1 MTIYSIVHT
10 RCAQLIVDLNVTN
23 KKVIVIGGGT
33 EGLRKVHGLL
43 DQGCE
48 ITMITNRLNKEL
60 KKLSDD
66 GKLRLIKRRI
76 NNASILNE
84 FSNIF
89 LILAATDDK
98 ELNRK
103 LVEKG
108 RSIGS
113 FVYAADD
120 PIISDFSYTSL
131 VNIEGLIQVAIST
144 SGKSPIMARKI
155 RIKVEKM
162 LRKIINESDI
172 SNIILQEYA
181 RKMAKL
187 KIDTVR
193 ERKEFL
199 YSLIKDKNIQY
210 LLRSHKL
217 DQAKMTALHRLK
229 NWEKMS
235 KICIQ

>member
-1 MTIYSIVHT
+1 
-10 RCAQLIVDLNVTN
+10 LIVDLNVNN
-23 KKVIVIGGGT
+23 KKAVVIGGGT
-33 EGLRKVHGLL
+33 EGVRKVHGLL
-43 DQGCE
+43 DQECQ
-48 ITMITNRLNKEL
+48 ITVITSRLNKEL
-60 KKLSDD
+60 KKMSDD
-66 GKLRLIKRRI
+66 GKLRLIKKRI
-76 NNASILNE
+76 KDVSILNDIN
-84 FSNIF
+84 NIF

-98 ELNRK
+98 ELNKK

-108 RSIGS
+108 RSIGA

-120 PIISDFSYTSL
+120 PNISDFSYTSL

-155 RIKVEKM
+155 RMKIERM
-162 LRKIINESDI
+162 LHKIINDSDI

-181 RKMAKL
+181 RKRAKQE
-187 KIDTVR
+187 IDTVK

-210 LLRSHKL
+210 LLRSNKL
-217 DQAKMTALHRLK
+217 EEAKMTALQILK

-235 KICIQ
+235 KT

>member
-1 MTIYSIVHT
+1 
-10 RCAQLIVDLNVTN
+10 
-23 KKVIVIGGGT
+23 
-33 EGLRKVHGLL
+33 
-43 DQGCE
+43 
-48 ITMITNRLNKEL
+48 
-60 KKLSDD
+60 LSDD

-76 NNASILNE
+76 KNASILNE
-84 FSNIF
+84 FSDIF
-89 LILAATDDK
+89 LILAATDNK

-103 LVEKG
+103 LVERG

-155 RIKVEKM
+155 RMKVEKM
-162 LRKIINESDI
+162 VRKIINESDI

-181 RKMAKL
+181 RKMAKRE
-187 KIDTVR
+187 IVTVR

-210 LLRSHKL
+210 LLRSNKL
-217 DQAKMTALHRLK
+217 DQAKMIALNMLK
-229 NWEKMS
+229 NWEK
-235 KICIQ
+235 

>member
-1 MTIYSIVHT
+1 
-10 RCAQLIVDLNVTN
+10 LIVDLNVSQ
-23 KKVIVIGGGT
+23 KKALVIGGGT

-43 DQGCE
+43 DQECN
-48 ITMITNRLNKEL
+48 ITVITSRLNKEL
-60 KKLSDD
+60 KKMSDD
-66 GKLRLIKRRI
+66 GKLRLIKKRVKDV
-76 NNASILNE
+76 SILDE
-84 FSNIF
+84 FNNTF

-108 RSIGS
+108 RSMGA

-120 PIISDFSYTSL
+120 PTISDFSYTSL

-155 RIKVEKM
+155 RMKIEKM
-162 LRKIINESDI
+162 LHKIINDSDI

-181 RKMAKL
+181 RKRAKQE
-187 KIDTVR
+187 IDTVK
-193 ERKEFL
+193 ERKDFL

-210 LLRSHKL
+210 LLRSNKL
-217 DQAKMTALHRLK
+217 EEAKMTALHILK

-235 KICIQ
+235 KI

>member
-1 MTIYSIVHT
+1 
-10 RCAQLIVDLNVTN
+10 
-23 KKVIVIGGGT
+23 
-33 EGLRKVHGLL
+33 VHGLI

-48 ITMITNRLNKEL
+48 ITLITNRLNKYI

-66 GKLRLIKRRI
+66 RKLILIKRRI

-84 FSNIF
+84 FSDIF
-89 LILAATDDK
+89 LILAATDNK

-131 VNIEGLIQVAIST
+131 VNIDGLIQVAIST

-155 RIKVEKM
+155 RMKVERM
-162 LRKIINESDI
+162 VHKIINESDI

-181 RKMAKL
+181 RKMAKQE
-187 KIDTVR
+187 IVTVR

-210 LLRSHKL
+210 LLRSNKL
-217 DQAKMTALHRLK
+217 DQAKMIALQMLK
-229 NWEKMS
+229 NWEK
-235 KICIQ
+235 

>member
-1 MTIYSIVHT
+1 
-10 RCAQLIVDLNVTN
+10 LIVDLNVSQ
-23 KKVIVIGGGT
+23 KKALVIGGGT

-43 DQGCE
+43 DQECD
-48 ITMITNRLNKEL
+48 ITVITSRLNKEL
-60 KKLSDD
+60 KKMSDD
-66 GKLRLIKRRI
+66 RKLRLIKKRVKDV
-76 NNASILNE
+76 SILDE
-84 FSNIF
+84 FNNTF

-108 RSIGS
+108 RSIGA

-120 PIISDFSYTSL
+120 PNISDFSYTSL

-155 RIKVEKM
+155 RMKIEKM
-162 LRKIINESDI
+162 LHKIINDSDI

-181 RKMAKL
+181 RKRAKQE
-187 KIDTVR
+187 IDTVK
-193 ERKEFL
+193 ERKDFL

-210 LLRSHKL
+210 LIRSNKL
-217 DQAKMTALHRLK
+217 EEAKMTALHILK

-235 KICIQ
+235 KI

>member
-1 MTIYSIVHT
+1 M
-10 RCAQLIVDLNVTN
+10 IVDLNVNN
-23 KKVIVIGGGT
+23 KKAVVIGGGT
-33 EGLRKVHGLL
+33 EGVRKVHGLL
-43 DQGCE
+43 DQECQ
-48 ITMITNRLNKEL
+48 ITVITSRLNKEL
-60 KKLSDD
+60 KKMSDD
-66 GKLRLIKRRI
+66 GKLRLIKKRI
-76 NNASILNE
+76 KDVSILNDI
-84 FSNIF
+84 SNIF

-98 ELNRK
+98 ELNKK

-108 RSIGS
+108 RSIGA

-120 PIISDFSYTSL
+120 PNISDFSYTSL

-155 RIKVEKM
+155 RMKIERM
-162 LRKIINESDI
+162 LRRIINDSDI

-181 RKMAKL
+181 RKRAKQE
-187 KIDTVR
+187 IDTVK

-210 LLRSHKL
+210 LLRSNKL
-217 DQAKMTALHRLK
+217 EEAKMTALQMLK

-235 KICIQ
+235 KT

>member
-1 MTIYSIVHT
+1 
-10 RCAQLIVDLNVTN
+10 LIVDLNVNN
-23 KKVIVIGGGT
+23 KKAVVIGGGT
-33 EGLRKVHGLL
+33 EGVRKVHGLL
-43 DQGCE
+43 DQECQ
-48 ITMITNRLNKEL
+48 ITVITSRLNKEL
-60 KKLSDD
+60 KKMSDD
-66 GKLRLIKRRI
+66 GKLRLIKKRI
-76 NNASILNE
+76 KDVSILNDI
-84 FSNIF
+84 SNIF

-98 ELNRK
+98 ELNKK

-108 RSIGS
+108 RSIGA

-120 PIISDFSYTSL
+120 PNISDFSYTSL

-155 RIKVEKM
+155 RMKIERM
-162 LRKIINESDI
+162 LHKIINDSDI

-181 RKMAKL
+181 RKRAKQE
-187 KIDTVR
+187 IDTVK

-210 LLRSHKL
+210 LLRSNKL
-217 DQAKMTALHRLK
+217 EEAKMTALQMLK

-235 KICIQ
+235 KT

>member
-1 MTIYSIVHT
+1 
-10 RCAQLIVDLNVTN
+10 LIVDLNLTN
-23 KKVIVIGGGT
+23 KKAIVIGGGT

-48 ITMITNRLNKEL
+48 ITMITNRLNKDI

-76 NNASILNE
+76 KNASILNE
-84 FSNIF
+84 FSDIF
-89 LILAATDDK
+89 LILAATDNK

-103 LVEKG
+103 LVERG

-155 RIKVEKM
+155 RMKVEKM
-162 LRKIINESDI
+162 VRKIINESDT

-181 RKMAKL
+181 RKIAKRE
-187 KIDTVR
+187 IVTVR

-210 LLRSHKL
+210 LLRSNKL
-217 DQAKMTALHRLK
+217 DQAKMIALNMLK
-229 NWEKMS
+229 NWEK
-235 KICIQ
+235 

>member
-1 MTIYSIVHT
+1 M
-10 RCAQLIVDLNVTN
+10 IVDLNLTN
-23 KKVIVIGGGT
+23 KKAIVIGGGT

-48 ITMITNRLNKEL
+48 ITMITNRLNKDI

-76 NNASILNE
+76 KNASILNE
-84 FSNIF
+84 FSDIF
-89 LILAATDDK
+89 LILAATDNK
-98 ELNRK
+98 ELNKK
-103 LVEKG
+103 LVERG

-120 PIISDFSYTSL
+120 PVISDFSYTSL

-155 RIKVEKM
+155 RMKVEKM
-162 LRKIINESDI
+162 VRKIINESDT

-181 RKMAKL
+181 RKIAKRE
-187 KIDTVR
+187 IVTVR

-210 LLRSHKL
+210 LLRSNKL
-217 DQAKMTALHRLK
+217 DQAKMIALNMLK
-229 NWEKMS
+229 NWEK
-235 KICIQ
+235 

>member
-1 MTIYSIVHT
+1 
-10 RCAQLIVDLNVTN
+10 LIVDLNVNN
-23 KKVIVIGGGT
+23 KKAVVIGGGT
-33 EGLRKVHGLL
+33 EGVRKVHGLL
-43 DQGCE
+43 DQECQ
-48 ITMITNRLNKEL
+48 ITVITSRLNKEL
-60 KKLSDD
+60 KKMSDD
-66 GKLRLIKRRI
+66 GKLRLIKKRI
-76 NNASILNE
+76 KNVSILNDI
-84 FSNIF
+84 SNIF

-108 RSIGS
+108 RSIGA

-120 PIISDFSYTSL
+120 PNISDFSYTSL
-131 VNIEGLIQVAIST
+131 VNVEGIIQVAIST

-155 RIKVEKM
+155 RMKIERM
-162 LRKIINESDI
+162 LHKIINDSDI

-181 RKMAKL
+181 RKRAKQE
-187 KIDTVR
+187 IDTVK

-210 LLRSHKL
+210 LLRSNKL
-217 DQAKMTALHRLK
+217 EEAKMTALQMLK

-235 KICIQ
+235 KT